1 MTWQETTIVNFI
13 ALTLFI
19 LNALFP
25 CSTRQYF
32 PPFCQGLL
40 SNIVQKLFLFRIYT
54 FSTQIVLKF
63 KKESASNF
71 LENCTLF
78 ILS

>member
-25 CSTRQYF
+25 SSNHCSTRQYF

-63 KKESASNF
+63 KKESTSHF
-71 LENCTLF
+71 F
-78 ILS
+78 